1 MSAFIHHL
9 AFEFRS
15 GIRNRSLLLLNYLF
29 PLGFYLLMGA
39 LMGRINPLYPP
50 TMIPSMVTF
59 AIVTATLLGLPDP
72 LVTAREAGI
81 LRSFKI
87 NGVPA
92 ASIVLIPA
100 ITTALHAA
108 LVSLAICVTAPRL
121 FSAALPTNWVGFG
134 VCFLAASL
142 ALSGV
147 AVLIG
152 VISPST
158 RVTVLWSQLIF
169 LPSMMLGGITGV
181 PADLLPE
188 GLQRLSLLLPPT
200 WAMRALNG
208 WPMGAPAAR
217 SLTAAAI
224 LAAGGVLAFA
234 LAIYL
239 FSWDRHSGTRR
250 GNPLLALLALAPY
263 LVGAVMGG

>member
-1 MSAFIHHL
+1 MSAFAQHL

-15 GIRNRSLLLLNYLF
+15 GIRNRTLLLLNYLF

-50 TMIPSMVTF
+50 TMIPSMITF
-59 AIVTATLLGLPDP
+59 AIVAATLLGLPDP

-81 LRSFKI
+81 YRSYRI

-92 ASIVLIPA
+92 TYLVIIPA
-100 ITTALHAA
+100 LTTALHAA
-108 LVSLAICVTAPRL
+108 LVSGIVCLSAPAL
-121 FSAALPTNWVGFG
+121 FGATPPTHWLGLG
-134 VCFLAASL
+134 VCFLASSL
-142 ALSGV
+142 AHAGL

-152 VISPST
+152 VVSPST
-158 RVTVLWSQLIF
+158 RVTVLWSQLVF

-188 GLQRLSLLLPPT
+188 GLRRLSLLLPPT
-200 WAMRALNG
+200 WAMRALSG
-208 WPMGAPAAR
+208 WPMGAPAAE
-217 SLTAAAI
+217 SLTSAAI
-224 LAAGGVLAFA
+224 LAAGGLLAFA
-234 LAIYL
+234 LAVYL

-250 GNPLLALLALAPY
+250 ANPLLALLALVPY
-263 LVGAVMGG
+263 VVGAVLGG